1 MNISKAEQIRASLRA
16 LNNPAAS
23 NREIADKCE
32 QRYGY
37 KPSPSMIYETLGTE
51 SGRQLE
57 VYNGKEMAEVKKT
70 CRKVFAMD
78 FDRFAGAVNAARA
91 FHV

>member
-1 MNISKAEQIRASLRA
+1 
-16 LNNPAAS
+16 
-23 NREIADKCE
+23 
-32 QRYGY
+32 
-37 KPSPSMIYETLGTE
+37 MIYETLGTE